1 MKNLNIKLL
10 LAVSIVSF
18 LILAAGTIT
27 IINDPYSH
35 QSLYN
40 LTFFIFGI
48 LNSIIAIFSLA
59 TIIKDLQ
66 VEQKDDREIKRK
78 LNELIRLEK
87 RKKKSRK

>member
-10 LAVSIVSF
+10 FAVSVFS
-18 LILAAGTIT
+18 LVVLAIGAFTIA
-27 IINDPYSH
+27 NDPYSH

-40 LTFFIFGI
+40 LIFFIFGI
-48 LNSIIAIFSLA
+48 VNSIIAIFSLA

-78 LNELIRLEK
+78 LNQLIKLEK
-87 RKKKSRK
+87 QNGRRRK